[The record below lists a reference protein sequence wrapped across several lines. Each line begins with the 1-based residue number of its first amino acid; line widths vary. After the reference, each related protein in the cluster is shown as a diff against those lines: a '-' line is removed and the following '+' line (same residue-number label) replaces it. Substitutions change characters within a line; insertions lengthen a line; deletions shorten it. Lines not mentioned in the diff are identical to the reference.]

1 MTENTQTA
9 KTDAMPVEQVAN
21 LKVVSSEVEQNI
33 TPWTVEG
40 AVVNGEQQAVN
51 YDKLIA
57 QFGTRKIT
65 SELLERFTA
74 VTGHQPHL
82 YLRRGIFFSHRDLEK
97 ILDRYEQGKPFYLY
111 TGRGPSRGHMH
122 VGHMTPFIF
131 CKWLQDVFDV
141 PLVVQL
147 TDDEKFLFKKELTVD
162 QVHKYAIDTVREI
175 AAVGFKPEKT
185 FIFSNMD
192 YMGGAFYR
200 NVLQI
205 SNLVTLSQARSAFG
219 FVGESNIGQVHF
231 PSIQA
236 APALC
241 STFPGIFG
249 SRRDAACLI
258 PCGIDQDPYFRITR
272 DVCPRL
278 KHPKPS
284 LLHARFLPAL
294 QGSKSKMSSSIDSSA
309 IFMNDTPAQIK
320 NKINRYA
327 FSGGRTSLEEHR
339 MYGGDPEVDV
349 AYQFLTYFVEDDQ
362 ELEQLAVDYRKGEI
376 STGEMKARCIRVL
389 QEFVAGFQEREKAI
403 TQEQVEQFMDPNYPR
418 HFASL
423 NNNDNSKK

>member
-1 MTENTQTA
+1 MSNATLSS
-9 KTDAMPVEQVAN
+9 KDAAPVEEVAN
-21 LKVVSSEVEQNI
+21 LSVSQVEQNI

-40 AVVNGEQQAVN
+40 AVVDGEQVAID

-65 SELLERFTA
+65 PELLERFTKL
-74 VTGHQPHL
+74 TGHEPHL
-82 YLRRGIFFSHRDLEK
+82 YLRRNIFFSHRDFEK
-97 ILDRYEQGKPFYLY
+97 ILDKYEQGKPFYLY

-122 VGHMTPFIF
+122 VGHMMPFIF

-141 PLVVQL
+141 PLVIQL
-147 TDDEKFLFKKELTVD
+147 TDDEKFLFKKELTID
-162 QVHKYAIDTVREI
+162 QVHEYAINTVREI
-175 AAVGFKPEKT
+175 AAVGFQPEKT

-205 SNLVTLSQARSAFG
+205 ANLITFSQAKSAFG

-249 SRRDAACLI
+249 ARKDVPCLI

-272 DVCPRL
+272 DVTQRL

-284 LLHARFLPAL
+284 LLHTRFLPAL
-294 QGSKSKMSSSIDSSA
+294 QGSTSKMSSSIDSSA
-309 IFMNDTPAQIK
+309 IFMSDTAAQIK

-339 MYGGDPEVDV
+339 EFGGNPDVDV
-349 AYQFLTYFVEDDQ
+349 AYQYLTYFVEDDK
-362 ELEQLAVDYRKGEI
+362 EIEDLAVGYRKGEI
-376 STGEMKARCIRVL
+376 TSGEMKARCIKVI
-389 QEFVAGFQEREKAI
+389 QEFVAGFQAREKEI
-403 TQEQVEQFMDPNYPR
+403 TKEQVAQFTDPNFSR
-418 HFASL
+418 VFASL
-423 NNNDNSKK
+423 SKK